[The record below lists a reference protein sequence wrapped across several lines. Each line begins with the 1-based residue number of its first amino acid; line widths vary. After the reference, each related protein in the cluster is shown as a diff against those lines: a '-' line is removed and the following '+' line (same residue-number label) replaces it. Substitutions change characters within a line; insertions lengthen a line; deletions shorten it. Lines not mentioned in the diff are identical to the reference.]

1 MQKQLIPENNQC
13 IEPGEYRYHNTD
25 IFLHYPTKVVSLE
38 TPKEVRGF
46 IKVRDLDFVDPHP
59 GRDTLYLHEGELYLT
74 NDAAAP
80 YCMAPKISPC
90 IVYFNMSG
98 KVFVAFNQRYIKW
111 SCSTHKAES
120 LTHALALGRPPDFQ
134 DIFAYKRCWK
144 EGYNSQPWERVFTN
158 SSYDPRERN
167 YLETPVYVTNE
178 FARDELSDVTP
189 FTSFMRY
196 VRNELYEQYSFTDV
210 GLSAKDI
217 NILEPWK
224 AIKPRLCISDYR
236 RENGLGFVDK
246 KSRMPTEMGI
256 DLGRITNTPSLAET
270 YCVDTILKTK
280 GFFTYSMPDIY
291 LLPYSWVPWQ
301 KDMSKYYDAQYL
313 LVCTAE
319 ILNAIKLGCENKQLP
334 WRARILGAKQ
344 VKEAYNTAK
353 THRQECL
360 RALQTAALISI

>member
-1 MQKQLIPENNQC
+1 MQKQLIPENNPC

-25 IFLHYPTKVVSLE
+25 IFIHYPTKVVSLE
-38 TPKEVRGF
+38 TPEEVRGF

-74 NDAAAP
+74 NDITVP

-98 KVFVAFNQRYIKW
+98 KVFVAFNQRYVKW

-120 LTHALALGRPPDFQ
+120 LTPTLALGRPPDFQ

-144 EGYNSQPWERVFTN
+144 EGYNLQPWERVFTN
-158 SSYDPRERN
+158 SSCAPRERN
-167 YLETPVYVTNE
+167 YLETPVYVTDE
-178 FARDELSDVTP
+178 FTRDELSDVTP

-196 VRNELYEQYSFTDV
+196 VRNQLYEQYSFTDV

-224 AIKPRLCISDYR
+224 SIKPRLCISDYR
-236 RENGLGFVDK
+236 RKNGLGFVDK

-256 DLGRITNTPSLAET
+256 DLGRIANTPSLAET

-291 LLPYSWVPWQ
+291 LLPYSWFPWQ
-301 KDMSKYYDAQYL
+301 KDISKYYDAQYL
-313 LVCTAE
+313 LVCTDE
-319 ILNAIKLGCENKQLP
+319 ILNAIKLGCENKQLT
-334 WRARILGAKQ
+334 WRAWILGAKRI
-344 VKEAYNTAK
+344 KEAYNTAK